1 MPELPEAE
9 VAKKTAGPCLIGKT
23 IKEVIVARVQSI
35 RTPLLDDVSFGLALK
50 GRTMQ
55 SIERR
60 AKALIFYLD
69 NGTAMVFHFKL
80 GAKIRCHPERVA
92 ETSGVAI
99 NFTDGSAF
107 DFGDL
112 ALSEFHV
119 APIEEL
125 EHLTVLKSGIDPLSR
140 AFTPARLRQA
150 ISPQKQLKG
159 ALTDQDLI
167 GGLGNTYTDEILWNS
182 RLSPFKK
189 ASELTESEWQVLTH
203 EIKRTLREGIK
214 KGGEHS
220 FVNAQGKPG
229 RYVTKI
235 HKRAGKPCPRDG
247 HPIEV
252 VRHGRATYW
261 CPECQK

>member
-35 RTPLLDDVSFGLALK
+35 RTPLLDDVTFSLALK
-50 GRTMQ
+50 DRRIQ

-60 AKALIFYLD
+60 AKALVFQFD
-69 NGTAMVFHFKL
+69 NRTAMLFHFKL
-80 GAKIRCHPERVA
+80 GARLSCHPGRIR
-92 ETSGVAI
+92 ETTGVAI

-107 DFGDL
+107 QFGDL

-119 APIEEL
+119 APLEEL
-125 EHLTVLKSGIDPLSR
+125 EHLRVLKSGIDPLSR
-140 AFTPARLRQA
+140 SFTPARLRQT
-150 ISPQKQLKG
+150 ISPQKQIK
-159 ALTDQDLI
+159 AAITDQNVI

-189 ASELTESEWQVLTH
+189 ASELTEDEWQVLTH

-214 KGGEHS
+214 KGGEQS
-220 FVNAQGKPG
+220 FVDALGNRG

-235 HKRAGKPCPRDG
+235 HKQAGKPCPRDG
-247 HPIEV
+247 HPIEM